1 MNNLNERLK
10 DLKSNQNTLKSNETD
25 TQNKERKEIIL
36 NTAINMVSETLL
48 KGEYV
53 VPPVDIPTEFL
64 SPIFN
69 SDIVLFNIYL
79 SQLTYKLDLEVK
91 FEDNSNGENNAKT
104 FLLRLLPEGSTVM
117 KILTYNCGDVVSRAT
132 SWGGFI
138 FEYNNCSFI
147 ALRGTSYSCEGYED
161 GKVLLTNP
169 SWLSKDCKVHTGFN
183 NIYTTESSKRK
194 SLRIQIIQYLL
205 DSYNLRNLDTSRL
218 FITGHSLGGGLSYLL
233 YADIAQ
239 NFPFLKDK
247 TKVIGIAAPYPG
259 NKSFVNIIM
268 NNIFRKYTGV
278 FSLINTKDLVPT
290 AYSPGYSRFS
300 YQLYCFIN
308 PKLNTLESHSIDN
321 YRIELED
328 KNKQKLLDENTSNYM
343 GSCGPI
349 VCDDNKLQYLS
360 KNYSNNYFDKTA
372 LIFIIITS
380 VLILFTLLYIFA
392 LKKYFKKRF

>member
-1 MNNLNERLK
+1 MNNLQNRLK
-10 DLKSNQNTLKSNETD
+10 DLKSSQNNLLKISNEI
-25 TQNKERKEIIL
+25 QNSQEVIL

-48 KGEYV
+48 KGEYI
-53 VPPVDIPTEFL
+53 VPPVYIPTDFL
-64 SPIFN
+64 SPIFK
-69 SDIVLFNIYL
+69 SDIVLFNVYL

-91 FEDNSNGENNAKT
+91 FEDTNIGESYAKT
-104 FLLRLLPEGSTVM
+104 FLLKFLPDGSNII

-138 FEYNNCSFI
+138 FEYKNCTFI

-161 GKVLLTNP
+161 GKIALTNP
-169 SWLSKDCKVHTGFN
+169 SWLTKDYNVHTGFN

-233 YADIAQ
+233 YADIIQ
-239 NFPFLKDK
+239 NFEFLKNK
-247 TKVIGIAAPYPG
+247 TKVIAIAAPYPG
-259 NKSFVNIIM
+259 NKNFTNIVM
-268 NNIFRKYTGV
+268 NNTFHNYTGV

-290 AYSPGYSRFS
+290 AYSFGYSRFS

-308 PKLNTLESHSIDN
+308 PKLSTLQSHSIDN
-321 YRIELED
+321 YRLELED
-328 KNKQKLLDENTSNYM
+328 NSKKELINKNTSNYM

-349 VCDDNKLQYLS
+349 VCNDNKLQYL
-360 KNYSNNYFDKTA
+360 KQNYQNNYQNNYKTPI
-372 LIFIIITS
+372 IFIIITTIF
-380 VLILFTLLYIFA
+380 ILFMLIYILVF
-392 LKKYFKKRF
+392 KKYMKKF